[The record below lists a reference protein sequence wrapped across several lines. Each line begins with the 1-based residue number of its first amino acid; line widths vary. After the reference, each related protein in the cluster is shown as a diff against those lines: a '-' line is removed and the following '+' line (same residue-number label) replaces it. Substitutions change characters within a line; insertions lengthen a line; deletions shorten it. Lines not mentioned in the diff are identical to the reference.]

1 MKHWIWAALAA
12 GLLAGCG
19 AQEAGKGQFRD
30 VLARYAETNEV
41 CLPLALDADGAN
53 APLLGSER
61 IALPRRNAEDKRIN
75 EAAVKQMRALESA
88 GLYERLK
95 EGDDDVALVFALTE
109 NGRKHTRAGLNG
121 PLFCLGHE
129 HVDKVQY
136 YTEPATNAAGLTV
149 SRVVYEGSIT
159 MDGWAKR
166 LVRQGSEAWQNCL
179 PLKRVEQATLVKT
192 NDGWRDMRELPPA
205 EGVAQPAQ

>member
-1 MKHWIWAALAA
+1 MKHWMWAALAA
-12 GLLAGCG
+12 GLLVGCG

-30 VLARYAETNEV
+30 VLAHYAAANEV
-41 CLPLALDADGAN
+41 CLPLTLDADGA

-61 IALPRRNAEDKRIN
+61 IVLPRRDTEDKRIN

-166 LVRQGSEAWQNCL
+166 LVRQGSEAWQNRL

-192 NDGWRDMRELPPA
+192 NDGWRDMRELPPV
-205 EGVAQPAQ
+205 EGVAQTAQ

>member
-1 MKHWIWAALAA
+1 MKHWMWAALAA

-30 VLARYAETNEV
+30 VLARYAAANEV
-41 CLPLALDADGAN
+41 GLPLALDADGA
-53 APLLGSER
+53 ALLLGSER
-61 IALPRRNAEDKRIN
+61 IVLPRRDTEDKRIN
-75 EAAVKQMRALESA
+75 EAAIKQMRALESA

-95 EGDDDVALVFALTE
+95 EGDDDVALVFVLTE
-109 NGRKHTRAGLNG
+109 SGRKHTRAGLNG

-166 LVRQGSEAWQNCL
+166 LVRQGSEAWQKRL
-179 PLKRVEQATLVKT
+179 PPKRVEQATLVKT

-205 EGVAQPAQ
+205 EGVAQTAQ